1 MTSQSE
7 TLLSPSV
14 IHQPSRTVCLT
25 QPEPATILIDDSD
38 SEESIDEHEPERA
51 QINTRGRKRQREDE
65 PQTRRKRLRT
75 SMASEV
81 SNSSDEEVIDLT
93 SERDIID
100 VETAPSA
107 SRAPSVTP
115 MTARNASYPPSPS
128 PLNSLMRSFGMG
140 QYYPQLPSYLL
151 NSYQHHPPAAA
162 IDFLFG
168 PASVSMRSYRDDY
181 NYRPREAA
189 DNVEDRFGGGYWSR
203 RRQQQQQLTRSS
215 GSTGSSSQPGPVTV
229 VDIDDDEPTARTST
243 SASGSTAS
251 TRSPDEP
258 NATETKSTAS
268 VADLAK
274 DLKCAI
280 CLGTIE
286 NITATVCGHIFCEG
300 CILPAIE
307 IQRKCPICRTPL
319 TKKSIH
325 PLFF

>member
-128 PLNSLMRSFGMG
+128 PLNSLMRSFGM
-140 QYYPQLPSYLL
+140 
-151 NSYQHHPPAAA
+151 AAA